1 MLIRRALPLT
11 LTLLVSALCASTAG
25 AEKTVGG
32 VVLPHNLKLV
42 ATKSAASAAVPSAT
56 TESGNEIRNS
66 PEHDRQFDKQITG
79 SISPARVPA
88 ANAPTPADKA
98 VRPGT
103 ATGFDGLTHRDERL
117 ADNGRQFSSEPPDQG
132 LAVGNLFI
140 VEAVNTAIRFRK
152 TDGTP
157 GLTLS
162 LNKFFNLPSAI
173 IRGANPVFGPFT
185 SDPKAYYDPDVMRF
199 FVTMLEI
206 DQDAATGA
214 FQGHSSVLIAVSKTS
229 DPNGDW
235 YIYSLDTTNDGT
247 NGTPVHAGCPC
258 FGDQPL
264 TGADANGFYVS
275 TNEFPLFS
283 AGFNGAQVYAM
294 SKTALAA
301 GAIAPTIV
309 MFTPGALEEGIS
321 YTLQPATTPPGGS
334 YATANLGTEYFMSAL
349 DFTGGL
355 DNRIA
360 VWALTGTSTLNTTPS
375 LTLRYAIV
383 ASQVYGQP
391 PAMQQKDGPLF
402 LAGLIRTGV
411 FGKPAVE
418 HLPLI
423 ESNDDRM
430 NQTIYADGKLWCA
443 LNTVVKPSNGPVRTG
458 IAWFAVTPSWTG
470 ADLAGSI
477 ANQGYISVNR
487 HSVAFPSAA
496 VNTAGKGIIAFSLIG
511 PDYYP
516 SAAYVTLDSSGTS
529 DVFLAKAGFEPDD
542 GFTGYVTFS
551 GRAGRWGDY
560 SAATTDE
567 SGNVWFATEYIPGGL
582 RTVFANWGTYIGK
595 VVP

>member
-1 MLIRRALPLT
+1 M
-11 LTLLVSALCASTAG
+11 
-25 AEKTVGG
+25 
-32 VVLPHNLKLV
+32 
-42 ATKSAASAAVPSAT
+42 
-56 TESGNEIRNS
+56 
-66 PEHDRQFDKQITG
+66 
-79 SISPARVPA
+79 
-88 ANAPTPADKA
+88 
-98 VRPGT
+98 
-103 ATGFDGLTHRDERL
+103 
-117 ADNGRQFSSEPPDQG
+117 
-132 LAVGNLFI
+132 
-140 VEAVNTAIRFRK
+140 
-152 TDGTP
+152 
-157 GLTLS
+157 
-162 LNKFFNLPSAI
+162 PSAI

-185 SDPKAYYDPDVMRF
+185 SDPKAYYDPDVQRF

-247 NGTPVHAGCPC
+247 NGTPAHAGCPC
-258 FGDQPL
+258 LGDQPL
-264 TGADANGFYVS
+264 IGADANGFYVS

-301 GAIAPTIV
+301 GAIAPTVV
-309 MFTPGALEEGIS
+309 MITPGALEEGIS

-334 YATANLGTEYFMSAL
+334 YETANGGTEYFMSAL
-349 DFTGGL
+349 EFTGGL

-430 NQTIYADGKLWCA
+430 NQTIYAAGKLWCA
-443 LNTVVKPSNGPVRTG
+443 LNTVVKSKNGQVQTG

-470 ADLAGSI
+470 GGLAGNI

-496 VNTAGKGIIAFSLIG
+496 VNAAGKGIIAFSLIG

-516 SAAYVTLDSSGTS
+516 SAAYVTLNSSGTS
-529 DVFLAKAGFEPDD
+529 NVFLAKTGNEPDD
-542 GFTGYVTFS
+542 GFSGYVSFG

-567 SGNVWFATEYIPGGL
+567 DGNVWFATEYIPGGP
-582 RTVFANWGTYIGK
+582 RTTLANWGTYIGK